1 MNEQSL
7 LARSIRTILMA
18 GVSSAF
24 IAAPAL
30 AQDQSSNTDNQ
41 NAEDVER
48 IEVTGSRIKRIGEL
62 APTPVTVI
70 SGDSLIDAGVNNV
83 ADLLNDLPSSSV
95 GISPET
101 SNNTIFAS
109 GLNNTDLRGLGSER
123 TLVLVNGRRFIGGS
137 PGSSAV
143 DLNNIPTAMI
153 ERIEITTGGASA
165 VYGSDAVAGV
175 VNIITKKSF
184 DGIELDVS
192 TSQPTQSGGEDEFA
206 SFTFGSE
213 EGKATFITNLS
224 WARQKQIKGSDRDWY
239 VNGPVTIAN
248 PDNVDNTDGIPAR
261 VVYAYAPQSLRF
273 YSRTVDFFGP
283 TGHYTFSDDGQLRP
297 FEEGEVL
304 PAGPPGTTNTNYYI
318 GEGDGYS
325 FIENGY
331 LRTPLDRVN
340 FSTIVNY
347 DINRDHTL
355 TMEVNWA
362 NSQAYGESS
371 PAFFGGLPIYADNPF
386 LPQEAQDEINTA
398 GGVVGGYYL
407 AQDFGNRQY
416 SQDRTTSRIAIG
428 LEGSLT
434 DTWFYNAYATVGEV
448 QADTRWYGEMF
459 EQRFYDA
466 IDAVEVDGEIVCRDE
481 IARANGCLP
490 LNIFGRNQYSQEAYD
505 YVATDAI
512 REAEI
517 GQTVFGATVTGDMFM
532 LPAGPIAAAFSA
544 EYREERSETLPDP
557 AMRAGLLFNNQS
569 QPLSGEFDVSEA
581 SAEFSIPLLADM
593 EYVQSL
599 TLETAYRYM
608 DYSTSGTD
616 DAWKIGLN
624 YALNDDFRVRL
635 NRSKSVRAPNISEL
649 YAPPGQT
656 FRSLSDPCSQSNI
669 DNANPKYQDNIIA
682 NCRAQGI
689 PEGFEPSDEWKGVT
703 QPGFIVGNEDLVNEV
718 AKDITVG
725 VVWTPSFV
733 EDLSITVDYWS
744 FEMEN
749 MIQYFSGPQVVQYC
763 YQASTLDNAFCPLIE
778 RDPNNFEIVNY
789 FEKPVNSASSE
800 TTGVDIEAAYGFD
813 TEFGAFNF
821 RLISTYLDKRQF
833 NSTGFEED
841 LQVLTGEQ
849 SRPRW
854 KGRFITDYKIG
865 DFSAVL
871 IGNYRHATVA
881 DRDWDPEVNNY
892 NDIPSYTTWGLTARY
907 DITSGLQVR
916 AGIQNMFDRIPPQ
929 TPFAYDQGAYYDLRG
944 RRITAGINYRF

>member
-1 MNEQSL
+1 MNEQSV
-7 LARSIRTILMA
+7 LARSIRTILFA
-18 GVSSAF
+18 GMSSAF
-24 IAAPAL
+24 IAVPAM
-30 AQDQSSNTDNQ
+30 AQETETS
-41 NAEDVER
+41 AEEDVER
-48 IEVTGSRIKRIGEL
+48 IQVTGSRIKRIGEL

-70 SGDSLIDAGVNNV
+70 GGDALIDAGVNNV

-123 TLVLVNGRRFIGGS
+123 TLVLVNGRRFVGGS

-175 VNIITKKSF
+175 VNIITKTSF

-213 EGKATFITNLS
+213 EGKATFVSNLS
-224 WARQKQIKGSDRDWY
+224 WARQKQIAGSDRDWY

-261 VVYAYAPQSLRF
+261 IVYDYGPQSLRF

-283 TGHYTFSDDGQLRP
+283 TGHYTFSNDGELRP
-297 FEEGEVL
+297 FEEGDVL
-304 PAGPPGTTNTNYYI
+304 PPGPPGTTNTNYYI

-325 FIENGY
+325 FIENSY
-331 LRTPLDRVN
+331 LRTPLDRLT

-347 DINRDHTL
+347 DINRDHSL
-355 TMEVNWA
+355 AMEVNW
-362 NSQAYGESS
+362 SESEAYGESS
-371 PAFFGGLPIYADNPF
+371 PAFFGGLPLYADNPF
-386 LPQEAQDEINTA
+386 LPQEAQDEIAAA

-407 AQDFGNRQY
+407 AQDFGNRRY
-416 SQDRTTSRIAIG
+416 SQNRTTTRIALGIDG
-428 LEGSLT
+428 ILS
-434 DTWFYNAYATVGEV
+434 DTWYYDAYATLGNVK
-448 QADTRWYGEMF
+448 ADTRWYGEMF

-481 IARANGCLP
+481 DARANGCQP
-490 LNIFGRNQYSQEAYD
+490 LNIFGRDQYSQAAYD
-505 YVATDAI
+505 YVATDAL

-517 GQTVFGATVTGDMFM
+517 TQTVIGGTVSGDLFN
-532 LPAGPIAAAFSA
+532 LPAGPVATAFTA
-544 EYREERSETLPDP
+544 EYREESSETLPDP

-569 QPLSGEFDVSEA
+569 APLSGEYDVTEA
-581 SAEFSIPLLADM
+581 SAEFSVPLLADLSWA
-593 EYVQSL
+593 QSL
-599 TLETAYRYM
+599 TFEAAYRYM

-616 DAWKIGLN
+616 NAWKLGLN
-624 YALNDDFRVRL
+624 YALNDDLRFRI
-635 NRSKSVRAPNISEL
+635 NRSRSVRAPNISEL

-656 FRSLSDPCSQSNI
+656 FRSLSDPCAQSNI
-669 DNANPKYQDNIIA
+669 DNANPRYAENIIA
-682 NCRAQGI
+682 NCRADGI

-718 AKDITVG
+718 ADDITAG

-733 EDLSITVDYWS
+733 EDLSFTVDYWT
-744 FEMEN
+744 FEMED
-749 MIQYFSGPQVVQYC
+749 MIQYFSGNEALQFC
-763 YQASTLDNAFCPLIE
+763 YRSSTLDNAYCPLIE
-778 RDPNNFEIVNY
+778 RDPNNYEVVNF

-800 TTGVDIEAAYGFD
+800 TTGVDIESAYSFNSD
-813 TEFGAFNF
+813 FGRLGF
-821 RLISTYLDKRQF
+821 RLIATYLDKRQF

-841 LQVLTGEQ
+841 LQILTGEQ

-854 KGRFITDYKIG
+854 KARLITDYVYN

-871 IGNYRHATVA
+871 IGQYRHKTVA

-892 NDIPSYTTWGLTARY
+892 NDIPSYTTWGLTMRY
-907 DITSGLQVR
+907 DITSALQVR
-916 AGIQNMFDRIPPQ
+916 AGVQNMFDREPPN

-944 RRITAGINYRF
+944 RRITAGVNYRF